1 MSEAVSAG
9 QGGHAKRRNEWSLS
23 ARTEDPDGTRSLAA
37 ALAGHSRPGDLVL
50 LVGGLGAGKTVFA
63 QGFASGLGVDG
74 PVTSPTF
81 TLVRQYP
88 CARPGPVRQLVHADL
103 YRLDHLAEVVDLALP
118 ELIEG
123 HAVALVEWG
132 DAGAPVFGDSAL
144 EVALTPEGRRQV
156 SDGGP
161 EPRTVVLSARGPA
174 WSDRRSAIAAALEPF
189 ALARSGDTR

>member
-9 QGGHAKRRNEWSLS
+9 QDGHAERRIEWSLC
-23 ARTEDPDGTRSLAA
+23 ARTEGPDGTRSLAA
-37 ALAGHSRPGDLVL
+37 ALAERSRVGDVVL

-63 QGFASGLGVDG
+63 QGFASGLGVAG

-88 CARPGPVRQLVHADL
+88 CTRPGAVLQLVHADL

-123 HAVALVEWG
+123 RAVALVEWG
-132 DAGAPVFGDSAL
+132 DAGAPVLGDSAL
-144 EVALTPEGRRQV
+144 EIALTPGDRTSEGD
-156 SDGGP
+156 DGA
-161 EPRTVVLSARGPA
+161 EARTLVLSARGPG
-174 WSDRRSAIAAALEPF
+174 WSDRRDSIAD
-189 ALARSGDTR
+189 ALAPFTAPSPGADG